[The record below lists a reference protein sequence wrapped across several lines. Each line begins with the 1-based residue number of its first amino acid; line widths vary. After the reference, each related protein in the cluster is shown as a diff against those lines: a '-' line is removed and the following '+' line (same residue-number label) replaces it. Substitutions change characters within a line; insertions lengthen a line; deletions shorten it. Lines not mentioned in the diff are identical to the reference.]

1 VAVARGLTPLVGR
14 ESEVT
19 LLLERW
25 EQVKSDQGQVILL
38 TGDPGIGKSRL
49 VQTLKDYV
57 VSAPHIRWECRSAEY
72 YQNTALFPLTD
83 LFQRL
88 LRSQAEDTLGACP
101 RISLISSLHRS
112 LAYQLYAGGDAT
124 LVASPWLCNAIA
136 APEGRARRRGMPSE
150 GAHTAKSARST
161 SP

>member
-1 VAVARGLTPLVGR
+1 MQQGKRHVLYFRALVC
-14 ESEVT
+14 VV
-19 LLLERW
+19 LLNACSTTKEFIMFL
-25 EQVKSDQGQVILL
+25 
-38 TGDPGIGKSRL
+38 
-49 VQTLKDYV
+49 
-57 VSAPHIRWECRSAEY
+57 
-72 YQNTALFPLTD
+72 
-83 LFQRL
+83 
-88 LRSQAEDTLGACP
+88 LGACP

>member
-1 VAVARGLTPLVGR
+1 MKRSTERILTTHAGRLPNPDNIVAIQQARASG
-14 ESEVT
+14 
-19 LLLERW
+19 
-25 EQVKSDQGQVILL
+25 DQA
-38 TGDPGIGKSRL
+38 TFDRL
-49 VQTLKDYV
+49 VKAGVTDSVRKQMGLRNDIHSDGEFWKARD
-57 VSAPHIRWECRSAEY
+57 EQY
-72 YQNTALFPLTD
+72 YNSRVTGVEMQPL
-83 LFQRL
+83 QPGEWP
-88 LRSQAEDTLGACP
+88 SILGACP

-136 APEGRARRRGMPSE
+136 APEGRARSRGMPSE

>member
-1 VAVARGLTPLVGR
+1 MGYSAIGCI
-14 ESEVT
+14 VT
-19 LLLERW
+19 LILSLLAAPLATEAQPLEKVPR
-25 EQVKSDQGQVILL
+25 VGYLSDDSGSL
-38 TGDPGIGKSRL
+38 RF
-49 VQTLKDYV
+49 
-57 VSAPHIRWECRSAEY
+57 
-72 YQNTALFPLTD
+72 TAFEPLAKG
-83 LFQRL
+83 
-88 LRSQAEDTLGACP
+88 LRELGYLGACP

>member
-1 VAVARGLTPLVGR
+1 M
-14 ESEVT
+14 
-19 LLLERW
+19 LLLDSHVLLWYMDTGPDLRTEVRTRIDTEPQVFVSVASVW
-25 EQVKSDQGQVILL
+25 E
-38 TGDPGIGKSRL
+38 
-49 VQTLKDYV
+49 
-57 VSAPHIRWECRSAEY
+57 
-72 YQNTALFPLTD
+72 
-83 LFQRL
+83 
-88 LRSQAEDTLGACP
+88 LRIKQALGACP

>member
-1 VAVARGLTPLVGR
+1 MKRSLM
-14 ESEVT
+14 
-19 LLLERW
+19 LLLE
-25 EQVKSDQGQVILL
+25 QPNSA
-38 TGDPGIGKSRL
+38 
-49 VQTLKDYV
+49 
-57 VSAPHIRWECRSAEY
+57 VSIRAAC
-72 YQNTALFPLTD
+72 
-83 LFQRL
+83 
-88 LRSQAEDTLGACP
+88 LGACP

>member
-1 VAVARGLTPLVGR
+1 MVFPVETLPVRAIVAWGGWQP
-14 ESEVT
+14 
-19 LLLERW
+19 
-25 EQVKSDQGQVILL
+25 
-38 TGDPGIGKSRL
+38 
-49 VQTLKDYV
+49 
-57 VSAPHIRWECRSAEY
+57 
-72 YQNTALFPLTD
+72 
-83 LFQRL
+83 
-88 LRSQAEDTLGACP
+88 LGACP